1 MQAEFFSDD
10 TLREV
15 LLHPVPS
22 LKLNAQKERRIRLNF
37 AMVCTEENL
46 AGAPDHILTAFG
58 DVAADENGIQK
69 CIISTE
75 FERINIA
82 IHHLPDKPKS
92 HTLDDCTI
100 RSVTISRKAKEN
112 SPNDVVLHM
121 VATVPYSKKLWSY
134 LGDAGG
140 TTVWVQFEQTQ
151 AILQEEDDSSAKQHT
166 LEGIE
171 GGKKKKS
178 N

>member
-1 MQAEFFSDD
+1 
-10 TLREV
+10 
-15 LLHPVPS
+15 
-22 LKLNAQKERRIRLNF
+22 
-37 AMVCTEENL
+37 
-46 AGAPDHILTAFG
+46 
-58 DVAADENGIQK
+58 
-69 CIISTE
+69 
-75 FERINIA
+75 
-82 IHHLPDKPKS
+82 
-92 HTLDDCTI
+92 
-100 RSVTISRKAKEN
+100 
-112 SPNDVVLHM
+112 M